1 MRTLYLYDDG
11 SGSSTMTRN
20 VRSATAVAIGL
31 SVALVATGCAG
42 GDTGSGG
49 SSGGKVALTFWENA
63 QPGPGEEYFKAA
75 VKEYHSLH
83 PNVTIKIQAIQ
94 NEDFDGKL
102 QTALNSG
109 SAPDIFL
116 QRGGGKMQDMVD
128 AGQVQ
133 ALDLTATDKANAGA
147 AAVAGNSID
156 GKVYAMPTD
165 TQPEGIYY
173 SKDLFKKAGIT
184 APPTTMDELEADV
197 AKLKAIGVA
206 PIAVGAKDAWP
217 AAHWYYNFALRECSR
232 DVMAEAG
239 KSLKFTDPCW
249 TKAGEDLA
257 SFLKVDPFQKGFLTT
272 SSQQGAGSSAGMV
285 ANRKAA
291 MELMGTWQ
299 PGVFASLTPDKKQLP
314 DLGWFPFPAVAGG
327 QGDPTALM
335 GGGGGYSLSKNAPK
349 EAFGFLQ
356 FLVTKD
362 QQKAYAK
369 AFFTIPVNKDA
380 QEVVTDPYN
389 VSALQAFNKAAYSMT
404 FLDTVYGQNVG
415 NAMNTAVV
423 NLLAGKGSAADI
435 AKDTNAAA
443 AKG

>member
-1 MRTLYLYDDG
+1 
-11 SGSSTMTRN
+11 MTRKT
-20 VRSATAVAIGL
+20 RSATAAAIGL
-31 SVALVATGCAG
+31 AIALAATGCAG
-42 GDTGSGG
+42 GDEADGGNG
-49 SSGGKVALTFWENA
+49 SSGGKVTLTFWENA
-63 QPGPGEEYFKAA
+63 QPGPGDDYFRAA
-75 VKEYHSLH
+75 VKAYHKLH
-83 PNVTIKIQAIQ
+83 PSVTIKIQSVQ

-102 QTALNSG
+102 QTALNSNT
-109 SAPDIFL
+109 APDIFL
-116 QRGGGKMQDMVD
+116 QRGGGKMRAMVE
-128 AGQVQ
+128 AGQIQ
-133 ALDLTATDKANAGA
+133 ALSLTATDKANASA
-147 AAVAGNSID
+147 AAIAGNSID

-173 SKDLFKKAGIT
+173 SKDLFKKAGIST
-184 APPTTMDELEADV
+184 PPTSMDELEGAV
-197 AKLKAIGVA
+197 AKLKKIDVA

-217 AAHWYYNFALRECSR
+217 AAHWYYNFALRECSQ
-232 DVMAEAG
+232 DTLNKAAE
-239 KSLKFTDPCW
+239 SLKFDDPCW
-249 TKAGEDLA
+249 TKAGDDL
-257 SFLKVDPFQKGFLTT
+257 SKFLKVSPFQKGFLTT

-285 ANRKAA
+285 ANHKAA

-299 PGVFASLTPDKKQLP
+299 PGVIASLTPNKKGLP
-314 DLGWFPFPAVAGG
+314 DLGWFPFPSVPGG

-349 EAFGFLQ
+349 EAFGFLE

-369 AFFTIPVNKDA
+369 AFYTIPVNKDA
-380 QEVVTDPYN
+380 QSVVTDSYN
-389 VSALQAFNKAAYSMT
+389 VSSLQAFNKAAYSIL

-423 NLLAGKGSAADI
+423 NLLAGKGTGADI